1 MNNQLK
7 YGKISLRPLEPEDI
21 DLLYHWENNSEI
33 WEVSNTKTPFSKHI
47 LAQYILESVKD
58 IYETKQLRLIIQN
71 IDLNPVGAIDLFD
84 FEPYHL
90 RAGVGI
96 LIHNNSDKN
105 KGYASDALK
114 ALSKYTFEIL
124 GLKQL
129 YANITTDNTNSIKLF
144 ENLGFVKVG
153 IKKNW
158 LKTASGWKDEI
169 LFQKMLS

>member
-21 DLLYHWENNSEI
+21 ELLYKWENNLEI

-47 LAQYILESVKD
+47 LAQYIIESAKD

-71 IDLNPVGAIDLFD
+71 EKMESVGAIDLFD

-90 RAGVGI
+90 RAGVGV
-96 LIHNNSDKN
+96 LIHKNTDKN
-105 KGYASDALK
+105 QGYATDALQ
-114 ALSKYTFEIL
+114 ALSNYTYEVL

-129 YANITTDNTNSIKLF
+129 YANIATDNLNSIKLF
-144 ENLGFVKVG
+144 EKSGFKQVG
-153 IKKNW
+153 IKKDW
-158 LKTASGWKDEI
+158 IKTSLGWKDEI
-169 LFQKMLS
+169 LFQKFLG

>member
-21 DLLYHWENNSEI
+21 ELLYKWENNLEI

-47 LAQYILESVKD
+47 LAQYLKESAKD

-71 IDLNPVGAIDLFD
+71 EKMEPVGAIDLFD

-90 RAGVGI
+90 RAGVGV
-96 LIHNNSDKN
+96 LIHNNSYKN
-105 KGYASDALK
+105 RGYATDALH
-114 ALSKYTFEIL
+114 ALSVYTFEIL

-129 YANITTDNTNSIKLF
+129 YANIATNNTNSIHLF
-144 ENLGFVKVG
+144 EKSGFVQVG
-153 IKKNW
+153 IKKDW
-158 LKTASGWKDEI
+158 LKTSLGWKDEI
-169 LFQKMLS
+169 LFQKFLG